1 MADLEQKKEHV
12 LENLVTVIEE
22 LDENLMTV
30 DALGE
35 DTKKKHRLKKWYYEK
50 KAIHDIKKI
59 LHDVNK
65 YEKYD
70 DKEMKKFE
78 KELDEYD
85 EWT

>member
-1 MADLEQKKEHV
+1 MADYEEKKDHV
-12 LENLVTVIEE
+12 LNKLVTVIEE
-22 LDENLMTV
+22 LDENIATV
-30 DALGE
+30 E
-35 DTKKKHRLKKWYYEK
+35 DLSEDPTKQHRLKKWYYEK

-78 KELDEYD
+78 KEIEKFDD
-85 EWT
+85 